1 MLFLCISGG
10 GRHVHKS
17 AGSNPVSGRVKV
29 FNMQNKSVC
38 VACVNLNLLKIS
50 FFMQDLC
57 NPIHFLIISIKKNLI
72 IYLDYT

>member
-1 MLFLCISGG
+1 MIIWSHFAPELTF
-10 GRHVHKS
+10 
-17 AGSNPVSGRVKV
+17 KV

-57 NPIHFLIISIKKNLI
+57 NPIHFLTSSLLKK
-72 IYLDYT
+72 LDYILYRSS